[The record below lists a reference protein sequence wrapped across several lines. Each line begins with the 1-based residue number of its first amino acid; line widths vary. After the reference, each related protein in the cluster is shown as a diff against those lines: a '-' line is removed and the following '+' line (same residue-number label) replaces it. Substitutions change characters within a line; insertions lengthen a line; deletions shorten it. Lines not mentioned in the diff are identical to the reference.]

1 MQTTRQFSPR
11 TPTDN
16 DFPVFD
22 FGDPTAVNLF
32 GDVGPNLG
40 PGETIVESP
49 APSFTT
55 SLYPF
60 AASQPPSPAALSAVG
75 FTIQDGPYAP
85 ASRVM
90 TNIQPSGT
98 ADAEY
103 LISCTVTTS
112 AGRNITRSARILTTA
127 L

>member
-1 MQTTRQFSPR
+1 MQITRQFSPR

-32 GDVGPNLG
+32 GDVGPNLA
-40 PGETIVESP
+40 PGETIAASP
-49 APSFTT
+49 APVCAA

-60 AASQPPSPAALSAVG
+60 ATQPVSPDALTVVG
-75 FTIQDGPYAP
+75 ATIQDGPFAP